1 MWVPKLLLTPIKIRI
16 FGHKRPNLTQ
26 NCFLAIDWHFWPI
39 WFHGQPTNVANTVPR
54 WFFRYVG
61 TKTFASSCKIRNFGP
76 KRPNLV
82 QNMLFCPFWPNI
94 GNFGPFCPMPDKNT
108 MQTRCLCVFSGIWVP
123 KLLLSPVR
131 IRIFCPKR
139 LKGWL
144 AIAKL
149 IPLSLFISL
158 LLMPNEAF
166 DNVKIEK

>member
-1 MWVPKLLLTPIKIRI
+1 M
-16 FGHKRPNLTQ
+16 
-26 NCFLAIDWHFWPI
+26 
-39 WFHGQPTNVANTVPR
+39 PR

-139 LKGWL
+139 LNLARNWYFWSFLARPCWL
-144 AIAKL
+144 MWCPIGGLVGGCGARA
-149 IPLSLFISL
+149 LSRKTPIYFIFSCCDRAQMQGCALCWWVDSL
-158 LLMPNEAF
+158 LVSA
-166 DNVKIEK
+166 